1 MANQPINTRKVALIT
16 GASKGLG
23 LTLAHFLAA
32 QGYDLIITARDA
44 EALGKA
50 QVQLEKH
57 NVHIMAAAGDVSD
70 PNHHRHLVEAVRP
83 YGGLDLL
90 VNNASTLGPLPM
102 ANRAD
107 FPIERLR
114 RVFEVNTLA
123 PLALVQA
130 LRPFLSARQGLV
142 INLSSDAAVG
152 GYEGWGGYGAS
163 KAALDLISL
172 TLAKELL
179 SEDINV
185 VSVDPGD
192 MHTDMHQDAFPG
204 EDISDRPLPEV
215 TLPFWAWLLGQKPG
229 SISGRRFQA
238 QSELWEVPA

>member
-1 MANQPINTRKVALIT
+1 MTNQQTNKRKVALIT

-23 LTLAHFLAA
+23 LTLAHFFAA

-44 EALGKA
+44 ELLSQA
-50 QVQLEKH
+50 QTRLEEH
-57 NVHIMAAAGDVSD
+57 GAYITGAAGDVSD
-70 PNHHRHLVEAVRP
+70 PNHHQQLVEAVRP
-83 YGGLDLL
+83 YSGLDLL

-102 ANRAD
+102 PGLAD
-107 FPIERLR
+107 FPVQALR
-114 RVFEVNTLA
+114 RVFEVNTIA
-123 PLALVQA
+123 PLALVQT

-172 TLAKELL
+172 TLSKELL
-179 SEDINV
+179 ADDISV
-185 VSVDPGD
+185 VNVDPGD

-215 TLPFWAWLLGQKPG
+215 TLPFWAWLLGHEPG
-229 SISGRRFQA
+229 AISGRRFQA